1 MNDEKYRILR
11 IQFSKNKITFLKSDT
26 SSKPADLNTD
36 IIRLELNVSR
46 IFHKALNKTRVE
58 GIFEKND
65 FEFFGGILFKLLC
78 LNNQQD
84 ARLFVYN
91 EFNYVNRAPDL
102 RGLIILEFQ
111 DDVNEL
117 AVLPW
122 EYMQVVVNKNESI
135 EIEPFYVSAKRDR
148 KFDLVRFVE
157 DKSNDN
163 SKDYSPVD
171 SSSLTIIN
179 VVSCPDNMLVDK
191 EKQLSSLNRLI
202 REFTNKSNNPILE
215 VYPIEDPDEA
225 TFTTRLKEIV
235 DLIDTPYIF
244 HFFGHAR
251 MNGEEPEIAF
261 VKSNSGSAQWI
272 GVEKFENFF
281 HQTPGLKL
289 PLVAAFQACESGQ
302 INSHGEGIGINLIR
316 KHIPFVIAMQNEVT
330 EDTSVAFFEE
340 FYRALLSGENIF
352 KAVTIGRSFLG
363 CEYLK
368 SDPNSF
374 EEQYNSNSFGTPV
387 IYSSTVEPIRFF
399 PKKEK
404 KEIHISKKMKC
415 STCGKIYPND
425 SYKKCLKMACPG
437 PLIPM
442 DQDIT
447 SVKSDRGSSPDQ
459 NITSVQPGT
468 VSSPGQNIR
477 GTNP

>member
-1 MNDEKYRILR
+1 MSEEKYRILR

-36 IIRLELNVSR
+36 VIRLELNVSR

-65 FEFFGGILFKLLC
+65 FEFFGGILFNLLC

-84 ARLFVYN
+84 ARFFVYN
-91 EFNYVNRAPDL
+91 EFNYVNRGSNL

-117 AVLPW
+117 AILPW
-122 EYMQVVVNKNESI
+122 EYMQVVVNKNENI
-135 EIEPFYVSAKRDR
+135 EIEPFYISAKKDR
-148 KFDLVRFVE
+148 KFDLVRFVD
-157 DKSNDN
+157 DKSSDS

-171 SSSLTIIN
+171 LNNLPVVN
-179 VVSCPDNMLVDK
+179 VISCPNNMLVDK
-191 EKQLSSLNRLI
+191 GKQSNILERLK
-202 REFTNKSNNPILE
+202 REFTNKSNVPILE
-215 VYPIEDPDEA
+215 VYDIDDPDKA
-225 TFTTRLKEIV
+225 TFAAELKKRV

-251 MNGEEPEIAF
+251 MNGDEPEIAF
-261 VKSNSGSAQWI
+261 VNSRNSEAQWI
-272 GVEKFENFF
+272 SVETFENFF
-281 HQTPGLKL
+281 RNDQGFKL
-289 PLVAAFQACESGQ
+289 PLVAVFQACESGQ
-302 INSHGEGIGINLIR
+302 INSHGEGIGINMIR

-330 EDTSVAFFEE
+330 EDTSIAFFEK
-340 FYRALLSGENIF
+340 FYHSLLSGENIF

-368 SDPNSF
+368 SDPNSY
-374 EEQYNSNSFGTPV
+374 EDHYNSNSFGSPV
-387 IYSSTVEPIRFF
+387 IYTSTVEPARFF

-404 KEIHISKKMKC
+404 EEVHLLRRMKC
-415 STCGKIYPND
+415 ASCGKIYPND
-425 SYKKCLKMACPG
+425 TYTKCLIMSCPG
-437 PLIPM
+437 PLVPE

-447 SVKSDRGSSPDQ
+447 SAPSDKGNSPLRD
-459 NITSVQPGT
+459 VHAA
-468 VSSPGQNIR
+468 
-477 GTNP
+477 NP

>member
-1 MNDEKYRILR
+1 MSEEKYRILR

-26 SSKPADLNTD
+26 SSKPADLNAD
-36 IIRLELNVSR
+36 VIRLELNVSR

-65 FEFFGGILFKLLC
+65 FEFFGGILFNLLC

-84 ARLFVYN
+84 ARFFVYN
-91 EFNYVNRAPDL
+91 EFNYVNRAPNL

-111 DDVNEL
+111 VDVNEL

-122 EYMQVVVNKNESI
+122 EYMQVVVNKNENI
-135 EIEPFYVSAKRDR
+135 EIEPFYISARRDT
-148 KFDLVRFVE
+148 KFDLVRFVD
-157 DKSNDN
+157 DKNSDS
-163 SKDYSPVD
+163 SKDYSPGEINNLSV
-171 SSSLTIIN
+171 IN
-179 VVSCPDNMLVDK
+179 VISCPMNMQVDK
-191 EKQLSSLNRLI
+191 GKQSNILEKLK
-202 REFTNKSNNPILE
+202 REFINKSNLPTLE
-215 VYPIEDPDEA
+215 VYDIEDPDETKFA
-225 TFTTRLKEIV
+225 SELKKRV

-251 MNGEEPEIAF
+251 MNGDEPEIAF
-261 VKSNSGSAQWI
+261 VKSQTGMAQWI
-272 GVEKFENFF
+272 SVEKFENFF
-281 HQTPGLKL
+281 HHDQGFKL
-289 PLVAAFQACESGQ
+289 PLVAVFQACESGQ

-330 EDTSVAFFEE
+330 EDTSIAFFEK

-368 SDPNSF
+368 SDPNSIADH
-374 EEQYNSNSFGTPV
+374 YNSNSFGSPV
-387 IYSSTVEPIRFF
+387 IYTSTVEPVRFF

-404 KEIHISKKMKC
+404 EEVHVSKRMKC
-415 STCGKIYPND
+415 ASCGKIYPND
-425 SYKKCLKMACPG
+425 SYTKCLIMSCPG

-447 SVKSDRGSSPDQ
+447 SAPSDKASPADQ
-459 NITSVQPGT
+459 NVHAAIP
-468 VSSPGQNIR
+468 
-477 GTNP
+477 

>member
-1 MNDEKYRILR
+1 MNEEKYRILR

-65 FEFFGGILFKLLC
+65 FEFFGGILFNLLC

-91 EFNYVNRAPDL
+91 EFNYVNRAPNL

-111 DDVNEL
+111 DDVNAL

-122 EYMQVVVNKNESI
+122 EYMQVVVNKNENI

-157 DKSNDN
+157 DKSSDS
-163 SKDYSPVD
+163 SKDYSPDD
-171 SSSLTIIN
+171 SSKLTIVN
-179 VVSCPDNMLVDK
+179 VISCPRDQLVDK
-191 EKQLSSLNRLI
+191 DKQINSLNKLI
-202 REFTNKSNNPILE
+202 REFTGKSNKPMLE
-215 VYPIEDPDEA
+215 VYTMEDPDES
-225 TFTTRLKEIV
+225 TFTERLKEIV
-235 DLIDTPYIF
+235 DLIDNPYIL

-251 MNGEEPEIAF
+251 MNREEPEIAF
-261 VKSNSGSAQWI
+261 VKPRGELAQWI
-272 GVEKFENFF
+272 SVDKFENFF
-281 HQTPGLKL
+281 HQDHGFKL
-289 PLVAAFQACESGQ
+289 PLVAVFQACESGQ
-302 INSHGEGIGINLIR
+302 INSHGEGIGINLIG

-374 EEQYNSNSFGTPV
+374 EEQYNNNSFGTPV
-387 IYSSTVEPIRFF
+387 IYSSTVEPVRFF
-399 PKKEK
+399 PKKEP
-404 KEIHISKKMKC
+404 EAISISKKLRC
-415 STCGKIYPND
+415 ATCGKIYPND
-425 SYKKCLKMACPG
+425 TYTKCLIMSCPG

-447 SVKSDRGSSPDQ
+447 SVKSDKGSTPEQ
-459 NITSVQPGT
+459 NITSVKSGT
-468 VSSPGQNIR
+468 VSSLDQNAR
-477 GTNP
+477 ATNP